1 MPVRTLTVLM
11 VITALVAGIA
21 MMPRPF
27 ASNATS
33 AAEKNVDRGLPN
45 FDIRSD
51 LDSRSAQVLS
61 DLRASVG
68 KDAWA
73 VRAIR
78 DEIVSGEAS
87 LRTRMPKVV
96 VEYNDRL

>member
-11 VITALVAGIA
+11 VITAVVAGIA
-21 MMPRPF
+21 MIPRPF

-33 AAEKNVDRGLPN
+33 AAEKNVDRGLPI

-61 DLRASVG
+61 ELRTSVG

-78 DEIVSGEAS
+78 DEIVNGEAS
-87 LRTRMPKVV
+87 SRPRMPMVDV
-96 VEYNDRL
+96 DYTE